1 MSRTA
6 AALAVL
12 ALAGCASNGP
22 APPHAAH
29 DAARLAALEAHLAA
43 HDSATESLTQWCAAE
58 HIADPAVI
66 TARPV
71 RGGKTTPPGNLH
83 GLLAADAAEPIGYR
97 HVELACGK
105 RALSFAHNWYVPSR
119 LTPAMNRALAE
130 TDTPFGKVA
139 GSLKFRREP
148 LETLFTPPPECPK
161 DTVSA
166 HRALLRLPDGRP
178 LAYVV
183 ECYTRANLAGGN

>member
-1 MSRTA
+1 MSK
-6 AALAVL
+6 ALL
-12 ALAGCASNGP
+12 ALALLGLASCETP
-22 APPHAAH
+22 ERYAAHAAK
-29 DAARLAALEAHLAA
+29 LAGFEATLAA
-43 HDSATESLTQWCAAE
+43 HDSATAALENWCEAE
-58 HIADPAVI
+58 QLAQPAQV
-66 TARPV
+66 TARKV
-71 RGGKTTPPGNLH
+71 RKSAKPPE
-83 GLLAADAAEPIGYR
+83 GLRRLLEVSAPEPIQYR
-97 HVELACGK
+97 NVILSCG
-105 RALSFAHNWYVPSR
+105 RRPLSVAHNWFVPAR
-119 LTPAMNRALAE
+119 LDAGMERQLSK

-183 ECYTRANLAGGN
+183 ECYTPANLQGRR